1 MSDSSQTPKKPRP
14 VARPILVRRQDK
26 IESPVDAESHTQPR
40 IANAATSAPVAT
52 NRPLAAAPILAGNRR
67 AKLVQTRVED
77 DELEAELSDVAIR
90 NAPPWLVSLLV
101 HLVVLIIL
109 GLLMLPDLLDSP
121 LMLEVVYSEKLGE
134 QLDDAVLQSPVD
146 QVPDIVEPVLSED
159 DLAVEDPLAAPP
171 DIVPVDIS
179 ANQSSEIEAPSIGM
193 ALSGRE
199 KGMKKAL
206 LATYGGT
213 ETTENAVIRGLEW
226 LKRNQARD
234 GMWSLSGNYSLGAP
248 TENRAA
254 ATAMALLAFQGHGST
269 HKFGPYQTVVARGW
283 NALIKKQDAEGNFF
297 FTGGHHHRL
306 YTHAQA
312 TIALCELYGMTKDET
327 LKAPAQKALSYCISS
342 QSPQG
347 GWRYSPGGASDT
359 SVTGW
364 FVMALQSGRMA
375 GLTVPGVNLDR
386 ISAYL
391 DTATTD
397 AGIRYAYMPGQSDTL
412 SMTAEGLLC
421 RQYLGW
427 EQSDPRLVQGLD
439 YLVNNP
445 IRFAEMDVYYW
456 YYCTQAM
463 HHMGGE
469 HWNQWNSVM
478 RQSIPAEQIKTGNE
492 SGSWEP
498 SRDRHG
504 HLGGR
509 LYTTCLC
516 IYMLEVYYRHLPIY
530 KHRLN

>member
-1 MSDSSQTPKKPRP
+1 MPDSSQPPDNRRP
-14 VARPILVRRQDK
+14 VARPILVRKREER
-26 IESPVDAESHTQPR
+26 ESPVGTNLRTPPLP
-40 IANAATSAPVAT
+40 AASDVAT
-52 NRPLAAAPILAGNRR
+52 PRPVNASPILAASPRP
-67 AKLVQTRVED
+67 KLVQTYSEED
-77 DELEAELSDVAIR
+77 AGAAERIEIAIR
-90 NAPPWLVSLLV
+90 NAPYWLISLLA
-101 HLVVLIIL
+101 HIIIL
-109 GLLMLPDLLDSP
+109 IVLGLQMIPQLLESQ
-121 LMLEVVYSEKLGE
+121 LTLEVVYAEKPGE
-134 QLDDAVLQSPVD
+134 QLSNPVLQSPGDLVSD
-146 QVPDIVEPVLSED
+146 VVEPELSED
-159 DLAVEDPLAAPP
+159 QLAVDDPFAAPP
-171 DIVPVDIS
+171 DITPIDI
-179 ANQSSEIEAPSIGM
+179 ATNQSSKIEATSIGM

-206 LATYGGT
+206 LAAYGGT
-213 ETTENAVIRGLEW
+213 LTTEDAVVRGLEW
-226 LKRNQARD
+226 LKRNQSRD
-234 GMWSLSGNYSLGAP
+234 GMWSLSGNYSHGAP

-269 HKFGPYQTVVARGW
+269 HKFGPYQSVVARGW
-283 NALIKKQDAEGNFF
+283 NALLKKQDAEGNFF
-297 FTGGHHHRL
+297 FTGGFHHRL

-327 LKAPAQKALSYCISS
+327 LKAPAEKALSYCFFA

-347 GWRYSPGGASDT
+347 GWRYSPGGKSDT

-397 AGIRYAYMPGQSDTL
+397 AGIRYAYQPGLSDTL

-427 EQSDPRLVQGLD
+427 KKTDPRLVQGLD
-439 YLVNNP
+439 YLLRNP
-445 IRFAEMDVYYW
+445 ISFADMDVYYW

-469 HWNQWNSVM
+469 HWNKWNSVM
-478 RQSIPAEQIKTGNE
+478 RKSLPAEQIKTGDE
-492 SGSWEP
+492 RGSWEP
-498 SRDRHG
+498 ARDKHG
-504 HLGGR
+504 HTGGR
-509 LYTTCLC
+509 MYTTCLC
-516 IYMLEVYYRHLPIY
+516 IYMLEVYYRHLPLY
-530 KHRLN
+530 KHPSD

>member
-1 MSDSSQTPKKPRP
+1 MPDSSQPSGKPRP
-14 VARPILVRRQDK
+14 IARPILVRKQ
-26 IESPVDAESHTQPR
+26 EQSE
-40 IANAATSAPVAT
+40 ATSNIT
-52 NRPLAAAPILAGNRR
+52 SKSAAQVPKTPASAPIATLHARTAVPILTGSRR
-67 AKLVQTRVED
+67 VKLVQTHDDED
-77 DELEAELSDVAIR
+77 DLDAELSDVAIR

-101 HLVVLIIL
+101 HLVILIVL
-109 GLLMLPDLLDSP
+109 GLLMLPDLLNSP
-121 LMLEVVYSEKLGE
+121 LMLEVVYAEKIGD
-134 QLDDAVLQSPVD
+134 QLDDAILQSPAD
-146 QVPDIVEPVLSED
+146 LMPDIVEPVLSED
-159 DLAVEDPLAAPP
+159 DEPVDDPLAAPP
-171 DIVPVDIS
+171 DITPVDIS
-179 ANQSSEIEAPSIGM
+179 TSQSSKIESLSIGM
-193 ALSGRE
+193 ALGGRE

-206 LATYGGT
+206 LAAYGGT
-213 ETTENAVIRGLEW
+213 VTTEDAVVRGLEW
-226 LKRNQARD
+226 LKRNQSRD
-234 GMWSLSGNYSLGAP
+234 GMWSLSGNYSKGAP

-269 HKFGPYQTVVARGW
+269 HKFGPYQSVVARGW

-306 YTHAQA
+306 YTQAQA

-327 LKAPAQKALSYCISS
+327 LKAPAEKALSYCLSS

-347 GWRYSPGGASDT
+347 GWRYSPGGSSDT

-397 AGIRYAYMPGQSDTL
+397 AGIRYAYLPGQSDTL
-412 SMTAEGLLC
+412 AMTAEGLLC

-427 EQSDPRLVQGLD
+427 KRTDPRLVQGLD
-439 YLVNNP
+439 YLVRNP
-445 IRFAEMDVYYW
+445 ISFAEMDVYYW

-469 HWNQWNSVM
+469 HWNKWNSVM
-478 RQSIPAEQIKTGNE
+478 RQSVPEEQIKTGDE
-492 SGSWEP
+492 RGSWEP
-498 SRDRHG
+498 TRDPHG
-504 HLGGR
+504 QTGGR
-509 LYTTCLC
+509 MYTTCLC

-530 KHRLN
+530 KHHQN